1 MTILKSSKWRQR
13 FKVHPAADV
22 FPMMSDEELAE
33 LGKNIKARGLQQ
45 QIDVRRI
52 GDNDIFEIRDGR
64 NRLEAMER
72 AGIDLKPCDFNETDL
87 DDDDDAVGHILSA
100 NLHRRHLTKQE
111 RAAVIV
117 ATARITVE
125 KKLGHHGQVFD
136 AAVSMAVEKKPGHVV
151 GEMPDIPPELDRR
164 GGRGKKNP
172 VKEEALQLN
181 QALPKEQQASERTIK
196 RALAE
201 SEAKER
207 APKETFRAPLKRKP
221 KLEKHTDLDAARR
234 YYLEQCERKPDVD
247 LDAEQA
253 TIVAALREIAR
264 KQGQMVA
271 AETSCTAG
279 MEGTA

>member
-1 MTILKSSKWRQR
+1 VWS
-13 FKVHPAADV
+13 A
-22 FPMMSDEELAE
+22 
-33 LGKNIKARGLQQ
+33 
-45 QIDVRRI
+45 
-52 GDNDIFEIRDGR
+52 
-64 NRLEAMER
+64 ER
-72 AGIDLKPCDFNETDL
+72 AGIDLKPCNFNEIDP

-125 KKLGHHGQVFD
+125 EKLGHHGQVFD
-136 AAVSMAVEKKPGHVV
+136 AAVRMAVEKKPGQGGPVSDVV

-172 VKEEALQLN
+172 VKEQALQLN

-196 RALAE
+196 RALAK

-234 YYLEQCERKPDVD
+234 YYFEQCEKKPDVD

-253 TIVAALREIAR
+253 TIIAALREIAR
-264 KQGQMVA
+264 KRGQMVA
-271 AETSCTAG
+271 AEIKCTAG